1 MLFYLCHL
9 LHFYSL
15 TTNRYLNYKQSVSN
29 LIMKPGV
36 RKGVQQFKELQ
47 AILTRPAVQ
56 EHMDRLQEGSP
67 TTLPPGVYER
77 HKERRER
84 SVESSQRIRTLS
96 SARSPLKPAGVR
108 SVTIFR
114 KSLQHEVM
122 ESYITKTLEHRYN
135 SQILRFFQSVDA
147 EDSEKFFKY
156 VARTPSQR
164 TLVIESVF
172 TP

>member
-1 MLFYLCHL
+1 MLFYLCRL

-108 SVTIFR
+108 SVRIFR

-122 ESYITKTLEHRYN
+122 ESYITTISINLSK
-135 SQILRFFQSVDA
+135 I
-147 EDSEKFFKY
+147 
-156 VARTPSQR
+156 TP
-164 TLVIESVF
+164 T
-172 TP
+172 